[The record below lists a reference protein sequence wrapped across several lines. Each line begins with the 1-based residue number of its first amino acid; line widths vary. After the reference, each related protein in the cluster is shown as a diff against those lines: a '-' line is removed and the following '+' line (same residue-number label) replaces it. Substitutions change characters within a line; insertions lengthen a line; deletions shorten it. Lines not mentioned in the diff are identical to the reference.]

1 MGWNFLLQHK
11 KTTKNPMIESIVA
24 KFQTFRHRL
33 FQLFPYRAGAT
44 MDLIDA
50 VSAMTTADSVV
61 KVSLSDL
68 FSRTYSSLTDV
79 LSSLFRTN
87 LKTPPTDEE
96 RQKQAFKVTQLLV
109 ERCAPNSLEKE
120 PVLFAIDCTANP
132 RIYANKV
139 DDRANVH
146 APNHVPGQKPI
157 TIGHEYSVLVYLPN
171 RPEDREL
178 HWVVPLSVRRVRS
191 DQSGSQVGL
200 TQLEEITNR
209 TDFKAHFCISV
220 TDAAYST
227 KDWVIGIDK
236 WPHVV
241 QIARVRGNRKFF
253 RLPAPNSQTRRGRPQ
268 EYGEELVLQAPSE
281 PDLEEV
287 TTMTTRKGRE
297 CQVLLQRWNDIVMR
311 GSKEERTHEHPFDLL
326 KVTVTDKKGK
336 PVYRRPL
343 WVIIV
348 GTKRREVRS
357 KDAHTAYGRR
367 YDIEHFFRFG
377 KQRLQLVNSQT
388 CKTHHEENWHWI
400 GLLAY
405 NMLYHARA
413 FASAVRY
420 PWEKKKP
427 QVLNSIERPSQVQ
440 RDYGRIIREIG
451 TPAPVPKP
459 RGKSPGRQFG
469 QKSGERP
476 NRPVIRKS
484 AEKEELSLTSQKLSE
499 RQKKLLTR
507 RKSQPQARLP
517 RMRRIWSKNRPAPM
531 RC

>member
-1 MGWNFLLQHK
+1 
-11 KTTKNPMIESIVA
+11 
-24 KFQTFRHRL
+24 
-33 FQLFPYRAGAT
+33 

-50 VSAMTTADSVV
+50 LAATPTADSVV
-61 KVSLSDL
+61 KLSLSNL
-68 FSRTYSSLTDV
+68 FGRTYSSLTDV

-87 LKTPPTDEE
+87 LKTPQTEEE
-96 RQKQAFKVTQLLV
+96 RQKQAFKVTQLIA
-109 ERCAPNSLEKE
+109 ERCAPSSSEKS
-120 PVLFAIDCTANP
+120 PVLFAIDCTANS

-139 DDRANVH
+139 DDRTNVH

-191 DQSGSQVGL
+191 EQTGPQMGL
-200 TQLEEITNR
+200 MQLEEIANR

-227 KDWVIGIDK
+227 KNWVIGVDK

-241 QIARVRGNRKFF
+241 QIARVRSNRKFF
-253 RLPAPNSQTRRGRPQ
+253 RLPTPNSKTRRGRPQ
-268 EYGEELVLQAPSE
+268 EYGEELVLQDPSE

-287 TTMTTRKGRE
+287 TTMITRKGKE
-297 CQVLLQRWNDIVMR
+297 CQVLLQRWNDVIMQ

-336 PVYRRPL
+336 PVYRCPL

-348 GTKRREVRS
+348 GAKRREVSS
-357 KDAHTAYGRR
+357 KDAHIAYGSR

-388 CKTHHEENWHWI
+388 CKTRHEENWHWI

-405 NMLYHARA
+405 NMLYHARSL
-413 FASAVRY
+413 ASAVRY
-420 PWEKKKP
+420 PWEKKNIP
-427 QVLNSIERPSQVQ
+427 VLGAIERPSQVQ
-440 RDYGRIIREIG
+440 RDYARIIPEIG

-459 RGKSPGRQFG
+459 RGKSPGRLLG
-469 QKSGERP
+469 QKCGERP
-476 NRPVIRKS
+476 DCPVIRKS
-484 AEKEELSLTSQKLSE
+484 VTKEDNESDNQAKIRRSAVS
-499 RQKKLLTR
+499 RKKQLGQLF
-507 RKSQPQARLP
+507 KYP

>member
-1 MGWNFLLQHK
+1 MLTQ
-11 KTTKNPMIESIVA
+11 KTAKNPMIATIVSN
-24 KFQTFRHRL
+24 FQWFRNRL
-33 FQLFPYRAGAT
+33 FQLFDYRAGAT

-50 VSAMTTADSVV
+50 LAATATTDSVV
-61 KVSLSDL
+61 KLSLSSL
-68 FSRTYSSLTDV
+68 FARTYSSLTDV

-96 RQKQAFKVTQLLV
+96 KQTQAFKVTQLLA
-109 ERCAPNSLEKE
+109 ERCAPGALESEKD
-120 PVLFAIDCTANP
+120 PVLFAIDCTANS

-139 DDRANVH
+139 DDRTNVH

-157 TIGHEYSVLVYLPN
+157 TIGHEYSVLVHLPN
-171 RPEDREL
+171 RPEDRDL

-191 DQSGSQVGL
+191 DQSGPQVGL
-200 TQLEEITNR
+200 MQLEEIVNR

-241 QIARVRGNRKFF
+241 QIARVRSNRKFF
-253 RLPAPNSQTRRGRPQ
+253 RLPVPNSQTRRGRPQ
-268 EYGEELVLQAPSE
+268 EYGEELVLQEPSE

-287 TTMTTRKGRE
+287 TTMITRKGRE
-297 CQVLLQRWNDIVMR
+297 YQVLLQRWNDVVMQ
-311 GSKEERTHEHPFDLL
+311 GSKTERTHEHPFDLL
-326 KVTVTDKKGK
+326 KVTVMDEKGK

-348 GTKRREVRS
+348 GARRRAVCS
-357 KDAHTAYGRR
+357 KDAHIAYGRR

-400 GLLAY
+400 GVLAY
-405 NMLYHARA
+405 NMLYHARSL
-413 FASAVRY
+413 ASAVPY
-420 PWEKKKP
+420 PWEKKKI

-451 TPAPVPKP
+451 TPAPAPKP
-459 RGKSPGRQFG
+459 RGKSPGRQLG

-476 NRPVIRKS
+476 DCPVIRKS
-484 AEKEELSLTSQKLSE
+484 AVKKELSPKKQKPSA
-499 RQKKLLTR
+499 RQTKLPVHGVSRAQTR
-507 RKSQPQARLP
+507 
-517 RMRRIWSKNRPAPM
+517 RMRRIWSRNRPPPI